1 MRKHRHRSL
10 RALGATAAE
19 VLDAVLRRC
28 VPGHPGADPLTQ
40 FVPVDG
46 DWLPDEQAVAT
57 DRPPAASR
65 HSGPPGADGEHRSAP
80 LRSGAMGS
88 ALVYVIVVG
97 LVAAAVYLLAAFVFG
112 RGEELAPMPPGA
124 TPTRL
129 PARDLTAGDVRDLRF
144 QQALRGYKCS
154 EVDWALERL
163 AAEVDALRARI
174 EAMET
179 DGEAPAATLNGHAE
193 PAPRPG
199 RPDAHRPDRDGP
211 GRARAGTGCVTARHK
226 ERRPVPGG
234 ECPASTAPDA
244 DAGPRRQHAGGT
256 PDGATGD
263 HGVGRRRRTGRDGV
277 GRGHRLGVPG

>member
-1 MRKHRHRSL
+1 
-10 RALGATAAE
+10 
-19 VLDAVLRRC
+19 
-28 VPGHPGADPLTQ
+28 
-40 FVPVDG
+40 
-46 DWLPDEQAVAT
+46 
-57 DRPPAASR
+57 
-65 HSGPPGADGEHRSAP
+65 
-80 LRSGAMGS
+80 MGS

-193 PAPRPG
+193 PAERPG
-199 RPDAHRPDRDGP
+199 RPVAHRPDRDGP
-211 GRARAGTGCVTARHK
+211 GRARPGTGLRHK
-226 ERRPVPGG
+226 GRRPVPGG

-244 DAGPRRQHAGGT
+244 DAGPDTATARGRNAGW
-256 PDGATGD
+256 
-263 HGVGRRRRTGRDGV
+263 RDG
-277 GRGHRLGVPG
+277 RSRCRSTSTHRSRRCGARSPTGSPRVSGCSAPP

>member
-1 MRKHRHRSL
+1 
-10 RALGATAAE
+10 
-19 VLDAVLRRC
+19 
-28 VPGHPGADPLTQ
+28 
-40 FVPVDG
+40 
-46 DWLPDEQAVAT
+46 
-57 DRPPAASR
+57 
-65 HSGPPGADGEHRSAP
+65 
-80 LRSGAMGS
+80 MGS

-179 DGEAPAATLNGHAE
+179 DGEAPAATLNGHAD
-193 PAPRPG
+193 PASDLADPSPTDPTVTGRDAPG
-199 RPDAHRPDRDGP
+199 PAQACVTRGVVRC
-211 GRARAGTGCVTARHK
+211 RAGNV
-226 ERRPVPGG
+226 RRRRSRTLMRVP
-234 ECPASTAPDA
+234 T
-244 DAGPRRQHAGGT
+244 RRQHAEGT

>member
-1 MRKHRHRSL
+1 
-10 RALGATAAE
+10 
-19 VLDAVLRRC
+19 
-28 VPGHPGADPLTQ
+28 
-40 FVPVDG
+40 
-46 DWLPDEQAVAT
+46 
-57 DRPPAASR
+57 
-65 HSGPPGADGEHRSAP
+65 
-80 LRSGAMGS
+80 MGS

-174 EAMET
+174 EAMEA

-193 PAPRPG
+193 PAPDLADPTPTDPTATGRDAVGPTQAVSRPASQPASQGASTGAG
-199 RPDAHRPDRDGP
+199 RGMSGVDGP
-211 GRARAGTGCVTARHK
+211 GR
-226 ERRPVPGG
+226 
-234 ECPASTAPDA
+234 
-244 DAGPRRQHAGGT
+244 
-256 PDGATGD
+256 
-263 HGVGRRRRTGRDGV
+263 
-277 GRGHRLGVPG
+277 